1 MLEIADLH
9 VDVDNKP
16 ILRGVNLHIKPGETH
31 VLFGPNGSGKSTLIG
46 AIMGFGR
53 YRITSGKIIFKG
65 REVTSLPVH
74 ERAELG
80 IGIAFQRPPVLRG
93 VSLQDLLRISAGGRN
108 NNLEATAKELN
119 LESFLPRDVNYGFS
133 GGEIKR
139 SEMLQLLAQDP
150 DLVLLDEPE
159 SGVDLENIVL
169 IGQAI
174 NQLLQKD
181 GLKGQER
188 SRREIKTGRQ
198 KAGLIITHTGY
209 ILDYV
214 PADVGHVLYEG
225 KMSCSG
231 INPRE
236 LLGCIHK
243 MGYGECTKCMV

>member
-1 MLEIADLH
+1 MLKIEDLR
-9 VDVDNKP
+9 VEVDNKP
-16 ILRGVNLHIKPGETH
+16 ILQGVNLHIKPGETH
-31 VLFGPNGSGKSTLIG
+31 VLFGPNGSGKSTLLG

-53 YRITSGKIIFKG
+53 YRITAGKIVFKG
-65 REVTSLPVH
+65 QDVTPLSVH

-93 VSLQDLLRISAGGRN
+93 VTLQDLLKISARGRSN
-108 NNLEATAKELN
+108 SLEGSAKTLN
-119 LESFLPRDVNYGFS
+119 LKEFLLRDVNYGFS
-133 GGEIKR
+133 GGEVKR
-139 SEMLQLLAQDP
+139 SEMLQLLAQEP

-159 SGVDLENIVL
+159 SGVDLENIAL

-181 GLKGQER
+181 GLKCQER
-188 SRREIKTGRQ
+188 SRREMKTGRQ

-225 KMSCSG
+225 KLSCSG

-236 LLGCIHK
+236 LLGCIHE
-243 MGYGECTKCMV
+243 MGYGECTKCVV

>member
-1 MLEIADLH
+1 MDS
-9 VDVDNKP
+9 KP
-16 ILRGVNLHIKPGETH
+16 ILQGVNLQIKPGETH
-31 VLFGPNGSGKSTLIG
+31 VLFGPNGSGKSTLLG
-46 AIMGFGR
+46 TIMGFDR
-53 YRITSGKIIFKG
+53 YRITAGKIIFKG
-65 REVTSLPVH
+65 QDVTPLSVH

-93 VSLQDLLRISAGGRN
+93 VTLQDLLKISARGRS
-108 NNLEATAKELN
+108 NNLEGSAKTLKLN
-119 LESFLPRDVNYGFS
+119 EFLLRDVNYGFS
-133 GGEIKR
+133 GGEVKR
-139 SEMLQLLAQDP
+139 SEMLQLLAQEP

-159 SGVDLENIVL
+159 SGVDLENIAL

-188 SRREIKTGRQ
+188 SRRELKTGRQ

-225 KMSCSG
+225 KLSCSG

-236 LLGCIHK
+236 LLGCIHE
-243 MGYGECTKCMV
+243 MGYGECTKCVV

>member
-9 VDVDNKP
+9 VEVDNKP
-16 ILRGVNLHIKPGETH
+16 ILRGVNLRIRSGETH
-31 VLFGPNGSGKSTLIG
+31 VLFGPNGSGKSTLVG
-46 AIMGFGR
+46 AIMGIGR
-53 YRITSGKIIFKG
+53 FRVTAGKIVFRGRDITSL
-65 REVTSLPVH
+65 SVH
-74 ERAELG
+74 ERAALG

-93 VSLQDLLRISAGGRN
+93 VSLADLLKISARGQN
-108 NNLEATAKELN
+108 DNLEDAAKTLN
-119 LESFLPRDVNYGFS
+119 LVDFLPRDVNYGFS
-133 GGEIKR
+133 GGEVKR
-139 SEMLQLLAQDP
+139 SEMLQLLAQGP

-159 SGVDLENIVL
+159 SGVDLENIAL

-174 NQLLQKD
+174 KQLLQKD

-188 SRREIKTGRQ
+188 SRREMKTGRQ

-225 KMSCSG
+225 KLSCSG

-236 LLGCIHK
+236 LLGCIHE
-243 MGYGECTKCMV
+243 MGYGECTRCVV